1 MARRLPEAIH
11 FSKRTG
17 AEADLLARIGAE
29 LGDEWTVLHSLN
41 LGATE
46 RTGELEAD
54 FVLLHPRGRIT
65 LELKGGAVT
74 CEEGRWFSHG
84 GGRRHPI
91 KPPFRQAA
99 VNSHEIQ
106 EHLRRVLGAD
116 SPAAN
121 APFTHAVVFPSCE
134 FDSPTIEAPRER
146 TLDRRALARPLGEVI
161 PPLLDL
167 AERQREGRKPGSPT
181 PPPLEPGQIAA
192 VVAALRPDL
201 RLVPNLS
208 SGEFDAHLS
217 RLSAEQ
223 LAAFGLMEGNARLR
237 ITGGAGTGKTLLAL
251 EACRRAAEA
260 GARRVGLVC
269 FNRNLGRHLAAQV
282 EAAGLAGRIEAGS
295 LFLQM
300 DRLLGEEALP
310 PGLPHARYAERAR
323 RAAEAAEG
331 LSDAEKF
338 DLLVVDEG
346 QDLRVTP
353 DHLRLLDGSV
363 RGGFAGGRWRWFEDA
378 GQALVFLP
386 EPPPPHPVA
395 DAALR
400 ELQAAPLA
408 HLTRNWR
415 NADPVARAFAKVAKL
430 PHGEMGFEGPAVS
443 LAVAREGK
451 ARDYLEALLEK
462 VVLPRHRAEEVVL
475 LSARGAGRES
485 FAGLA
490 TLAGCRL
497 VPFDSLR
504 PAQPGE
510 LRVDTVGRFKGMESH
525 AVVLADLDR
534 LGSERERR
542 AAYVG
547 MSRAKYALYLLAG
560 PEAADQL
567 RDALG

>member
-11 FSKRTG
+11 FSKRTS
-17 AEADLLARIGAE
+17 AEADLLSRIGAE
-29 LGDEWTVLHSLN
+29 LDDDWTVLHSLN

-54 FVLLHPRGRIT
+54 FVLIHPRGRIT
-65 LELKGGAVT
+65 LELKGGTVT

-134 FDSPTIEAPRER
+134 FDSPTIEAPRDR
-146 TLDRRALARPLGEVI
+146 TLDRRVLSRPLSEVI

-181 PPPLEPGQIAA
+181 PPPLGPGEIAA
-192 VVAALRPDL
+192 VVAALRPEL
-201 RLVPNLS
+201 RLIPNLS
-208 SGEFDAHLS
+208 SGEFDAHLN

-223 LAAFGLMEGNARLR
+223 MAAFRLMEGNARLR
-237 ITGGAGTGKTLLAL
+237 VTGGAGTGKTLLAL
-251 EACRRAAEA
+251 EACRRAAES
-260 GARRVGLVC
+260 GASRVGLVC

-282 EAAGLAGRIEAGS
+282 EAMGLGGRIEAGS
-295 LFLQM
+295 LFLHM
-300 DRLLGEEALP
+300 DRLLGEEALA
-310 PGLPHARYAERAR
+310 PGLPHARYAERAA
-323 RAAEAAEG
+323 RAADSAATLGEARR
-331 LSDAEKF
+331 F

-353 DHLRLLDGSV
+353 DHLRLLDGLV

-378 GQALVFLP
+378 GQALVFPP
-386 EPPPPHPVA
+386 EPLPPHPVA
-395 DAALR
+395 DRVAA
-400 ELQAAPLA
+400 ELETAPLA

-415 NADPVARAFAKVAKL
+415 NADPVARAFAKVANL
-430 PHGEMGFEGPAVS
+430 PHGDTGFEGPAVS
-443 LAVAREGK
+443 LAVAPEGRT
-451 ARDYLEALLEK
+451 RDYLEALLTK
-462 VVLPRHRAEEVVL
+462 VVLTRHRPEEVVI
-475 LSARGAGRES
+475 LSARGAGREC
-485 FAGLA
+485 FAGLG

-497 VPFDSLR
+497 APFDSLR
-504 PAQPGE
+504 TAEPGE
-510 LRVDTVGRFKGMESH
+510 LRVDTVGKFKGMESH
-525 AVVLADLDR
+525 AVVLADLER
-534 LGSERERR
+534 LATEREAR

-560 PEAADQL
+560 PEAAAKL
-567 RDALG
+567 GAALG

>member
-1 MARRLPEAIH
+1 MARRLPEVVH
-11 FSKRTG
+11 HSKRLS
-17 AEADLLARIGAE
+17 AEADLLARLGAE
-29 LGDEWTVLHSLN
+29 LDDDWTVLHSLN

-54 FVLLHPRGRIT
+54 FVLLHPRGRVT
-65 LELKGGAVT
+65 LEVKGGTVT

-106 EHLRRVLGAD
+106 EHLRRVLGAEAR
-116 SPAAN
+116 PAN
-121 APFTHAVVFPSCE
+121 APFTHAVVFPSCD
-134 FDSPTIEAPRER
+134 FDRPTIEAPRER

-167 AERQREGRKPGSPT
+167 AERQRGGRKPGSA
-181 PPPLEPGQIAA
+181 PPAPLDKAELVAM
-192 VVAALRPDL
+192 VAALRPEL

-223 LAAFGLMEGNARLR
+223 LATFALMEGNARLR
-237 ITGGAGTGKTLLAL
+237 VTGGAGTGKTLLAL

-260 GARRVGLVC
+260 GAERVGLVC

-282 EAAGLAGRIEAGS
+282 EAMGMSERIRAGS

-300 DRLLGEEALP
+300 DQLLGEAALP
-310 PGLPHARYAERAR
+310 AGLPHARYAERAA
-323 RAAEAAEG
+323 RAADAAARLDDG
-331 LSDAEKF
+331 GRM

-353 DHLRLLDGSV
+353 DHLRLLDGMV

-378 GQALVFLP
+378 GQALVFPP

-395 DAALR
+395 DGVLR
-400 ELQAAPLA
+400 ELEAAPRA

-415 NADPVARAFAKVAKL
+415 NADPVARAFAKIADL
-430 PHGEMGFEGPAVS
+430 PHGDTGFEGPAVS
-443 LAVAREGK
+443 LAVAREG
-451 ARDYLEALLEK
+451 RTQDYLEALLEK
-462 VVLPRHRAEEVVL
+462 IVLTRHRPEEVVL
-475 LSARGAGRES
+475 LSARGAGREG

-490 TLAGCRL
+490 SLAGCRL
-497 VPFDSLR
+497 APFDSLR
-504 PAQPGE
+504 PAEPGE
-510 LRVDTVGRFKGMESH
+510 LRVDTVGRFKGMEAH
-525 AVVLADLDR
+525 AVVLVDLDR
-534 LGSERERR
+534 LETERERR

-547 MSRAKYALYLLAG
+547 MSRAKYALYLLAA
-560 PEAADQL
+560 PEAAERL
-567 RDALG
+567 GAALG